1 MRRDQRGGGE
11 GRRERGREK
20 RREGDGVEEGERTPS
35 LPTARVRHGVGC
47 ERCSS
52 VNLQVQLIL
61 LLFSWGEYEGKKEQM
76 K

>member
-1 MRRDQRGGGE
+1 M
-11 GRRERGREK
+11 
-20 RREGDGVEEGERTPS
+20 EEGERTPS